1 MKKEISVKLRNGESY
16 PSPSQEVREIMMIEL
31 KAFFAKEL
39 EDDLEPWRD
48 LAACLWFALQNTYF
62 FKKEKVLIKI
72 KEPEEDREN
81 AHFKFNVFFLKRP
94 DLHPTFNPKWKDPY
108 FADWTDPES
117 DDDLEGPDEEIFSCL
132 SVCLEIIQMD
142 TLQKCSAF
150 MLAKMKKSPEALIVG
165 DKPLPKQILNLIL
178 SFISQ
183 DLCK

>member
-81 AHFKFNVFFLKRP
+81 AHFKFNVFISCDHSSCYFGP
-94 DLHPTFNPKWKDPY
+94 MILHTSCKGIFIK
-108 FADWTDPES
+108 S
-117 DDDLEGPDEEIFSCL
+117 LE
-132 SVCLEIIQMD
+132 QHAQY
-142 TLQKCSAF
+142 T
-150 MLAKMKKSPEALIVG
+150 
-165 DKPLPKQILNLIL
+165 
-178 SFISQ
+178 
-183 DLCK
+183 